1 MALWPRI
8 NRFNAGEWS
17 PLLDGRWDL
26 EDYQSA
32 LRKCNGFIPLKYGP
46 LERSTGTEYIAET
59 KDSTKESRLVR
70 FRFSATTNY
79 VMEFGDQYIRW
90 YTGGSTASRVEI
102 STPSAWTAGPAY
114 SVGDLVVETGTN
126 YYCTADHTPGTFAT
140 DLGNGLW
147 HALEDDIYEI
157 PTTYQEAVLF
167 DLQFVQINDLIYIV
181 HEDYPVRKLSRY
193 SNTDWRIENV
203 DWDFPPLLDINTT
216 STTIYPSATTG
227 TGITLNASAD
237 TFTADDVEAYY
248 AITQSRDGQE
258 ITFDSTT
265 ANKALSAAIPIG
277 TYTVPTK
284 GAWSITTSGFWDG
297 RLTIS
302 KRQTS
307 TTNWTE
313 VWSGTSDYSGAA
325 GANFIYSGTEPNDD
339 MEYTLDFQHGHP
351 TAGAAPSDASAIFT
365 VEPIDITGFAQITGY
380 TSATQVT
387 ADVKKNFEKSGS
399 GNAVTTWT
407 EGAFSYKRGWPGAVT
422 FFESRLIFGGTDY
435 RKQRMWF
442 SSFDNFENF
451 GTSTPDLLAT
461 DSLSYQLAS
470 VEQNRIKW
478 IRARKYLLIG
488 TEGEEYSLRGADGN
502 ALSPTTQPLSTIE
515 STEGSKGIRPTI
527 VGDSLLFW
535 SRDGRKLHELL
546 FSIGEDGFGT
556 NDITKLAE
564 HITDPSI
571 KQSAYTQ
578 DPYRILWNIRTDGVL
593 VGLVYNRTDE
603 VIAWFTRDTDGE
615 FESVESIYGDPEDEV
630 WVIVKR
636 TVNGADVRYIERF
649 SFRQAVKDDML
660 YADCGIRYSGAS
672 TTTITGLDHLEGK
685 TVTVLADGNV
695 ETDKVVS
702 SGQITLDNASTKASV
717 GLAYDTEM
725 ETTKLEAPA
734 GDGASR
740 AKPKKTDHVLLGFQN
755 SLGGEVGI
763 RWNSPGGEE
772 KEILNEVTFRDTSD
786 VMDSSPPL
794 FTGEKYWE
802 MPTGHHRNP
811 RIVYKQ
817 TQPLPCTLLYTIPKI
832 TPKGP

>member
-32 LRKCNGFIPLKYGP
+32 MRKCNGFIPLKYGP

-79 VMEFGDQYIRW
+79 VMEFGENYIRW
-90 YTGGSTASRVEI
+90 FTGGSTASRVEI

-126 YYCTADHTPGTFAT
+126 YYCTAAHTPGTFAT

-157 PTTYQEAVLF
+157 PTAYLEPILF
-167 DLQFVQINDLIYIV
+167 DLQFVQINDIIYIV
-181 HEDYPVRKLSRY
+181 HEDYPVRKLSRFGE
-193 SNTDWRIENV
+193 TDWQIENV
-203 DWDFPPLLDINTT
+203 DWDFPPLLDINAT
-216 STTIYPSATTG
+216 STTVYPSATTG
-227 TGITLNASAD
+227 TGITLTASSSI
-237 TFTADDVEAYY
+237 FTADNVEGYF
-248 AITQSRDGQE
+248 AITQNRDAQE
-258 ITFDSTT
+258 ILFDTGDLGGNISV
-265 ANKALSAAIPIG
+265 G
-277 TYTVPTK
+277 THAVPTK
-284 GAWSITTSGFWDG
+284 GPWSLTTTGKWDG
-297 RLTIS
+297 TIFIS
-302 KRQTS
+302 KRATG
-307 TTNWTE
+307 TTNWTQ
-313 VWSGTSDYSGAA
+313 VWSARSDYSAGS
-325 GANFIYSGTEPNDD
+325 GANFIHSGIETEDDVEYSVH
-339 MEYTLDFQHGHP
+339 F
-351 TAGAAPSDASAIFT
+351 AFDATPPVEASVTFT
-365 VEPIDITGFAQITGY
+365 VEPISLTGFALITGY
-380 TSATQVT
+380 TSGTVVT
-387 ADVKKNFEKSGS
+387 ADVKKDFENSGS
-399 GNAVTTWT
+399 GNAVTTWS
-407 EGAFSYKRGWPGAVT
+407 EGAFSYRRGHPAAVT

-442 SSFDNFENF
+442 SSFDDFENF

-461 DSLSYQLAS
+461 DSLSYQLAA

-546 FSIGEDGFGT
+546 FSINEDGFGT

-593 VGLVYNRTDE
+593 VGLVYNRADE

-636 TVNGADVRYIERF
+636 EVNGSELRYIERF

-660 YADCGIRYSGAS
+660 YADCGVRYSGPS
-672 TTTITGLDHLEGK
+672 TTTITNLNHLEGK
-685 TVTVLADGNV
+685 TVAVLANGNV
-695 ETDKVVS
+695 ERDKVVS
-702 SGQITLDNASTKASV
+702 SAQITLDNASTKASV

-740 AKPKKTDHVLLGFQN
+740 AKPKKTDHVLLGFRN

-763 RWNSPGGEE
+763 RWNTPGGEE
-772 KEILNEVTFRDTSD
+772 KETLNEVTFRDTAD

-794 FTGEKYWE
+794 FSGEKYWE
-802 MPTGHHRNP
+802 MPTGHYRNP
-811 RIVYKQ
+811 RIVYKV

>member
-46 LERSTGTEYIAET
+46 LERSTGTEYIATT

-79 VMEFGDQYIRW
+79 IMEFGDRYIRFF
-90 YTGGSTASRVEI
+90 TGGATADRVEI
-102 STPSAWTAGPAY
+102 STPAAWLTTTVY
-114 SVGDLVVETGTN
+114 SIGDLVVEAGTN
-126 YYCTADHTPGTFAT
+126 YYCAKDHNSTVFAT
-140 DLGNGLW
+140 DLAADRW
-147 HALEDDIYEI
+147 HALEDDILEL
-157 PTTYQEAVLF
+157 PTAYLEADIF
-167 DLQFVQINDLIYIV
+167 DLQFVQINDIIYIV
-181 HEDYPVRKLSRY
+181 HEDYPVRKLSRFG
-193 SNTDWRIENV
+193 STNWTLVNV
-203 DWDFPPLLDINTT
+203 AWDFPPMLDPNT
-216 STTIYPSATTG
+216 STTTIWSDQTTG
-227 TGITLNASAD
+227 MGATLTASSSIFDAN
-237 TFTADDVEAYY
+237 DVDGHY
-248 AITQSRDGQE
+248 AITHTRDAQE
-258 ITFDSTT
+258 LKVDINGDSTS
-265 ANKALSAAIPIG
+265 SA
-277 TYTVPTK
+277 VNTK
-284 GAWSITTSGFWDG
+284 GAWSLLTTGTWTADIQLQRRING
-297 RLTIS
+297 AAWEVI
-302 KRQTS
+302 KDVTS
-307 TTNWTE
+307 TSDSNYALSGLEENDDAEYRIDISNHSVGAVNTE
-313 VWSGTSDYSGAA
+313 VVR
-325 GANFIYSGTEPNDD
+325 
-339 MEYTLDFQHGHP
+339 FQVD
-351 TAGAAPSDASAIFT
+351 S
-365 VEPIDITGFAQITGY
+365 VDITGFARVTGY
-380 TSATQVT
+380 TSGTVVT
-387 ADVKKNFEKSGS
+387 ADIIKDFEKSGS
-399 GNAVTTWT
+399 GNTSTAWS
-407 EGAFSYKRGWPGAVT
+407 EGAFSDRRGHPGAVT

-442 SSFDNFENF
+442 SRFDDFENF
-451 GTSTPDLLAT
+451 STSTPDLLAT

-470 VEQNRIKW
+470 VEQNKIKW

-556 NDITKLAE
+556 NDVTKLAE

-593 VGLVYNRTDE
+593 VGLVYNRSDE
-603 VIAWFTRDTDGE
+603 VTAWFTRDTDGL
-615 FESVESIYGDPEDEV
+615 FESVESVYGDPEDEV
-630 WVIVKR
+630 WCVVNR
-636 TVNGADVRYIERF
+636 EVNGATVRYVERF
-649 SFRQAVKDDML
+649 SFRKTVKDDML

-672 TTTITGLDHLEGK
+672 TTSITGLDHLEGK

-695 ETDKVVS
+695 ETDKVVV
-702 SGQITLDNASTKASV
+702 SGAITLDNASTKASV
-717 GLAYDTEM
+717 GLAYNTEM

-755 SLGGEVGI
+755 SLGGQVGI
-763 RWNSPGGEE
+763 RYNEPSGEE
-772 KEILNEVTFRDTSD
+772 KTTLNDVTFRDTAD
-786 VMDSSPPL
+786 LMDSSPPL

-802 MPTGHHRNP
+802 MPTGHHKNP